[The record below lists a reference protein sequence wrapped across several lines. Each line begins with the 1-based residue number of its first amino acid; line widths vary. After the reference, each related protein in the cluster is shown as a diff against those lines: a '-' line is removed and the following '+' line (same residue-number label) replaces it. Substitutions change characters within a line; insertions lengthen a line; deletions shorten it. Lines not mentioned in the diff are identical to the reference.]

1 MRALATFFM
10 GIATGAAAILLH
22 LAYPPFGLVLAMI
35 GTFTA
40 IWSIGRYF
48 GRYRYKFLAGAGWLA
63 IFWQGAN
70 YGVGN
75 EILIQGDNLGTAFI
89 GLGALAIFLAIALPN

>member
-1 MRALATFFM
+1 
-10 GIATGAAAILLH
+10 
-22 LAYPPFGLVLAMI
+22 LAYPPFGLALAVV

-48 GRYRYKFLAGAGWLA
+48 GGYRYKFLAGAGWLG
-63 IFWQGAN
+63 IFWQGAK

-75 EILIQGDNLGTAFI
+75 EILIQGDNLGTALI
-89 GLGALAIFLAIALPN
+89 GLGAVAIFLAIALPN

>member
-1 MRALATFFM
+1 MRAILSLIIGVAS
-10 GIATGAAAILLH
+10 GAAALLLH
-22 LAYPPFGLVLAMI
+22 LAYPPVGIAIAIV

-48 GRYRYKFLAGAGWLA
+48 GRRRYKFLAGVGWLG

-75 EILIQGDNLGTAFI
+75 EILIQGDKLGTSLIA
-89 GLGALAIFLAIALPN
+89 LGAVAIFLAIALPN